1 MNISMVLIV
10 AFLCLAIGYLAGVLV
25 TSLTMNRSTPD
36 EDGTKT
42 ATDENKTYKQA
53 LLSRN
58 KPGESLLIELDGASF
73 SKANNLSPDQQKRL
87 STWAADVQTWLG
99 LPQVNAGPDAAPR
112 EVTPLPPAAIKVVE
126 IRTEPAAKPTQPVA
140 PKSIV
145 SQIDEILQEQIN
157 SSALAGRGIRLAEA
171 PGEGVLVWIGLDR
184 FAGIDAVTD
193 AEVVS
198 AIRSA
203 VKTWE
208 AKTK

>member
-1 MNISMVLIV
+1 M
-10 AFLCLAIGYLAGVLV
+10 
-25 TSLTMNRSTPD
+25 
-36 EDGTKT
+36 
-42 ATDENKTYKQA
+42 
-53 LLSRN
+53 
-58 KPGESLLIELDGASF
+58 
-73 SKANNLSPDQQKRL
+73 SPDQQKRL

-99 LPQVNAGPDAAPR
+99 LPQVNAGPDAAPGV
-112 EVTPLPPAAIKVVE
+112 VTSTLPPAAVKVVE
-126 IRTEPAAKPTQPVA
+126 IRTEPPAKPTQPVA